1 MTFEIPEVLKE
12 EHRELHARLVEAL
25 AQPGEIGAAARI
37 VADLLHPHFE
47 KEEAFALPPLG
58 ILGRL
63 SRGEVTPE
71 LAEVLDLTNRLET
84 DLPEMLQEHKII
96 SAALTKLANIARHN
110 DRPDIAETADAIL
123 VHARAEEAL
132 AYPAAILIGRH
143 VAFQLGRA

>member
-12 EHRELHARLVEAL
+12 EHRELHAKLVEAI
-25 AQPGEIGAAARI
+25 AQPDDVGAAARI

-58 ILGRL
+58 ILDRL

-71 LAEVLDLTNRLET
+71 MAEVLDLTNRLET
-84 DLPEMLQEHKII
+84 DLPEMLEEHKSI
-96 SAALTKLANIARHN
+96 SAALTKLAEIARR
-110 DRPDIAETADAIL
+110 DGRPDIAETAEAIL
-123 VHARAEEAL
+123 VHARTEEAL

-143 VAFQLGRA
+143 VALQLGRA